1 MFLAQEIIRKKRDG
15 HALSDEEIR
24 FFINGIRDNT
34 ISEGQIAAL
43 AMTIFFHDM
52 TMPERVSLTMAMR
65 DSGTV
70 LDWKSLN
77 LNGPIV
83 DKHSTGGVGDVTSLM
98 LGPMVAACGGY
109 VPMISGRGLG
119 HTGGTL
125 DKLEAIPGFDIFPDD
140 NRFREIIQDVGVA
153 IIGQTSSLAPAD
165 KRFYATR
172 DITATVDSIPLITG
186 SILAKKLAEGLDA
199 LVMDVKVG
207 SGAFMPTYELSEAL
221 AEAIVGVANGAGVR
235 TTALLTDMNQVLASS
250 AGNAVEV
257 REAVQFLTGEYRNPR
272 LFDVTMALCVE
283 MLISGQLAKDDAEA
297 RAKLQAVLDNGKAA
311 EVFGRMVA
319 AQKGPSDFVENYDKY
334 LPTAMLSKAVYADT
348 EGFISAMDTR
358 ALGMAVVSMGGGRRQ
373 ASDTIDYSVGFT
385 DMARLGDSI
394 DGQRPLAVIHAK
406 DEASWQEAA
415 KAVKAVVTRICPVSA
430 KQFVCNREEFL
441 RVFRRTYAAR
451 RFEANGFGNAHVADH
466 FHHDARAFRRSV
478 YRHFTGRGFDEIRTG
493 FNGDFRGFTNQ
504 RLFFQLA
511 SFDDHFQQYVRCGT
525 SVFTGF
531 YQVKTHLLVTGD
543 QRAVRE
549 YHVHFVSAVGDR
561 RTGFRQRNI
570 DVIIAMREVSHRCNA
585 DVRRTLFFQSFTRNR
600 DKTRVNTNRRRIP
613 DRSFCLMT
621 QRDHFFIGVVIVQS
635 GQIHQFERTQAA
647 CF

>member
-34 ISEGQIAAL
+34 VSEGQIAAL

-52 TMPERVSLTMAMR
+52 AMPERVSLTMAMR

-70 LDWKSLN
+70 LDWKSLS

-125 DKLEAIPGFDIFPDD
+125 DKLEAIPGFDIFPSDS
-140 NRFREIIQDVGVA
+140 RFRDIIKDVGVA

-172 DITATVDSIPLITG
+172 DITATVDSIPLITA
-186 SILAKKLAEGLDA
+186 SILAKK
-199 LVMDVKVG
+199 
-207 SGAFMPTYELSEAL
+207 L

-272 LFDVTMALCVE
+272 LLDVTMALCVE
-283 MLISGQLAKDDAEA
+283 MLISGKLARDDADA
-297 RAKLQAVLDNGKAA
+297 RQQLQAVLDNGKAA

-319 AQKGPSDFVENYDKY
+319 AQKGPADFVENYAKY
-334 LPTAMLSKAVYADT
+334 LPTATLSKAVYADT
-348 EGFISAMDTR
+348 EGFVSAMDTR

-373 ASDTIDYSVGFT
+373 ASDSIDYSVGFT
-385 DMARLGDSI
+385 DMARLGDSV

-415 KAVKAVVTRICPVSA
+415 KAVKSAVTLDDQAP
-430 KQFVCNREEFL
+430 E
-441 RVFRRTYAAR
+441 TTPT
-451 RFEANGFGNAHVADH
+451 
-466 FHHDARAFRRSV
+466 V
-478 YRHFTGRGFDEIRTG
+478 YR
-493 FNGDFRGFTNQ
+493 
-504 RLFFQLA
+504 
-511 SFDDHFQQYVRCGT
+511 
-525 SVFTGF
+525 
-531 YQVKTHLLVTGD
+531 
-543 QRAVRE
+543 
-549 YHVHFVSAVGDR
+549 
-561 RTGFRQRNI
+561 
-570 DVIIAMREVSHRCNA
+570 
-585 DVRRTLFFQSFTRNR
+585 
-600 DKTRVNTNRRRIP
+600 RI
-613 DRSFCLMT
+613 T
-621 QRDHFFIGVVIVQS
+621 
-635 GQIHQFERTQAA
+635 E
-647 CF
+647 